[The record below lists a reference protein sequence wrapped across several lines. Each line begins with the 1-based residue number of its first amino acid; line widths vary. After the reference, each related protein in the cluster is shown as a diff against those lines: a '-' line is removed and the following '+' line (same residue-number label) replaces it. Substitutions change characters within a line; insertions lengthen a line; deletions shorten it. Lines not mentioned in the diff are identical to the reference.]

1 MVSAA
6 SRLVAQ
12 GLDPIVVERMTMNP
26 SPFASQDL
34 FNTISGYGY
43 YTVPMVAI
51 IIVQAVMLFGIGI
64 ALGGWLSASKAP
76 TFFTEAMT
84 SERQFVFIFLG
95 FWVIA
100 LFWSFFIESFGLS
113 ILTMPTLLNLPA
125 TIAAIVAF
133 TLSLTALG
141 IFLALWMNTNRYAA
155 GLVLA
160 SAPSVFLSGL
170 VFPMENFAP
179 WVLPFA
185 WMIPTT
191 PACQAIIFAS
201 QEGAQLVDIAPMLAA
216 SIAQAIVYLTLA
228 YILLKKRIQERRQ
241 GITH

>member
-1 MVSAA
+1 
-6 SRLVAQ
+6 
-12 GLDPIVVERMTMNP
+12 
-26 SPFASQDL
+26 
-34 FNTISGYGY
+34 
-43 YTVPMVAI
+43 
-51 IIVQAVMLFGIGI
+51 
-64 ALGGWLSASKAP
+64 
-76 TFFTEAMT
+76 
-84 SERQFVFIFLG
+84 
-95 FWVIA
+95 
-100 LFWSFFIESFGLS
+100 
-113 ILTMPTLLNLPA
+113 MPTLFNLPA
-125 TIAAIVAF
+125 TIVAIVAF

-228 YILLKKRIQERRQ
+228 YLLLGKRIQERRQ
-241 GITH
+241 GIAH